1 MSTVKRNKLV
11 LIQWIDSKGGSA
23 EWEFLDEIENLKPV
37 ICQSVGFLIDDKKA
51 YKTLA
56 PTMGGG
62 QIWGRIT
69 IPSCS
74 IVKLKVLLT

>member
-1 MSTVKRNKLV
+1 MSNMKKNKLV
-11 LIQWIDSKGGSA
+11 LIKWLDSKGGSS
-23 EWEFLDEIENLKPV
+23 EWEFLDEIANLKPV
-37 ICQSVGFLIDDKKA
+37 VCYSVGFLIDDKKT

-74 IVKLKVLLT
+74 IVKFKVLAD

>member
-1 MSTVKRNKLV
+1 MARMGKNKLV
-11 LIQWIDSKGGSA
+11 LVKWIDSKGGPF
-23 EWEFLDEIENLKPV
+23 EWEFLDGLNNLKPV
-37 ICQSVGFLIDDKKA
+37 ICHSVGFLIDDKKR

-56 PTMGGG
+56 PTVGGG

-74 IVKLKVLLT
+74 IVKLKVLLD

>member
-1 MSTVKRNKLV
+1 MKGNKLV
-11 LIQWIDSKGGSA
+11 LIKWIDSKSGSP
-23 EWEFLDEIENLKPV
+23 EWEFLDEINNLEPV
-37 ICQSVGFLIDDKKA
+37 VCQSVGFLIDDKKT

-56 PTMGGG
+56 PTLGGG

-74 IVKLKVLLT
+74 ILKLKVLSA